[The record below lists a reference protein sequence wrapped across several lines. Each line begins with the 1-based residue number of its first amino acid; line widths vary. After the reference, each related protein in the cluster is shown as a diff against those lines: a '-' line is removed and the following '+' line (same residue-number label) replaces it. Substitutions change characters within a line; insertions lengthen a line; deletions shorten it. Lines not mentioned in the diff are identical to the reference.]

1 MATKN
6 KNKNDEALV
15 EIGNA
20 LFEDLGFYAASNSI
34 KPLYVANGLFREVTG
49 TTCDISDIYEW
60 VRAENSKKSLTS
72 KEILDKY
79 SSIIIQREGEDA
91 SLEELKEL
99 RYYLEKLFNP
109 DSNIQS
115 GDAFSVPNISSIWQV
130 RTFVQGE
137 QGVGSFLYKILNGK
151 YEGKKSKAIE
161 VIDKALK
168 NDDDDITRTIKPII
182 ASKSD
187 NERKVSKDPSIEVI
201 DYTIAPGTVVTVRK
215 GFDCLTENCVDKTD
229 KVSED
234 SLMILRRMTNYA
246 MFALFF
252 YLSDINHTKYSGKRV
267 PLLLDA
273 DTGLGAIISASSK
286 CFIECKKSMEKY
298 TVNFVKDWLIAS
310 QVISDVTNKDKCL
323 HYLTDDINVTDK
335 VRDIL
340 CLQFENNCKLG
351 DEPIVSVAKAIQY
364 SMYTETYPDTT
375 PSDFCS
381 GIGAKAGLIG
391 PGGNT
396 NYRRLLINRFLLET
410 IVLSAVSRK
419 QLEEGIELKELG
431 AILREQYNIIIGAD
445 VEKDYAMLDVFD
457 IAKNTPE
464 DLRGALS
471 SNAQEIAD
479 KLISLGLGKR
489 YADGVTIIGREL

>member
-234 SLMILRRMTNYA
+234 SWKYCFTKIETGNYYV
-246 MFALFF
+246 F
-252 YLSDINHTKYSGKRV
+252 G
-267 PLLLDA
+267 
-273 DTGLGAIISASSK
+273 IS
-286 CFIECKKSMEKY
+286 I
-298 TVNFVKDWLIAS
+298 
-310 QVISDVTNKDKCL
+310 
-323 HYLTDDINVTDK
+323 
-335 VRDIL
+335 
-340 CLQFENNCKLG
+340 
-351 DEPIVSVAKAIQY
+351 
-364 SMYTETYPDTT
+364 
-375 PSDFCS
+375 
-381 GIGAKAGLIG
+381 
-391 PGGNT
+391 
-396 NYRRLLINRFLLET
+396 
-410 IVLSAVSRK
+410 
-419 QLEEGIELKELG
+419 
-431 AILREQYNIIIGAD
+431 
-445 VEKDYAMLDVFD
+445 
-457 IAKNTPE
+457 
-464 DLRGALS
+464 
-471 SNAQEIAD
+471 
-479 KLISLGLGKR
+479 
-489 YADGVTIIGREL
+489 